1 MNFITKQKQ
10 TPRQKVHLWL
20 SRGRVRERERLGVW
34 DGHVHTA
41 IFKINNQKRP
51 TVYSTGNSTK
61 YSVIT

>member
-41 IFKINNQKRP
+41 TFKIDYQQES
-51 TVYSTGNSTK
+51 TV
-61 YSVIT
+61 